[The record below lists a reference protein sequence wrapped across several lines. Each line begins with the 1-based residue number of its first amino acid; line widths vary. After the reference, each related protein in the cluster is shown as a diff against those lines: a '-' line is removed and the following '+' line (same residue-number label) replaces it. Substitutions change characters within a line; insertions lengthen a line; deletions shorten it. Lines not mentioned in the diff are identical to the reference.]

1 MLFAAAPTP
10 TPTAAPNPL
19 APDGFELVI
28 GAVAFLIVFAVL
40 AMVLI
45 PRISS
50 ILEERTKAIDGGLKQ
65 AEDAQAEAA
74 RVLEEY
80 QAELAQARHEAA
92 QIRQQAVE
100 QGAQFI
106 SEMQLQ
112 GAAEAQR
119 LVDAARADIQDE
131 RERALAS
138 LRGDVGDF
146 AVELASRVVGE
157 PLDKEARQRRIVER
171 FLADLE
177 EGQIGEG
184 SEIEAQ

>member
-45 PRISS
+45 PRINR

-100 QGAQFI
+100 QGAQII

-119 LVDAARADIQDE
+119 LVGAARADIQDE

>member
-1 MLFAAAPTP
+1 
-10 TPTAAPNPL
+10 
-19 APDGFELVI
+19 
-28 GAVAFLIVFAVL
+28 
-40 AMVLI
+40 
-45 PRISS
+45 
-50 ILEERTKAIDGGLKQ
+50 
-65 AEDAQAEAA
+65 
-74 RVLEEY
+74 
-80 QAELAQARHEAA
+80 
-92 QIRQQAVE
+92 VE
-100 QGAQFI
+100 QGAQII

-112 GAAEAQR
+112 GAAAAQR

-184 SEIEAQ
+184 SEIAAQ